1 MSKKKQKQCKLVKIL
16 LPKPGSLGNEFRGGI
31 LRLSE
36 ITSFSEIDEYVVLQS
51 KCYEDIFEKPLKDSS
66 RFKKLISI
74 IKISYIDADGKKHS
88 IHRAFRSAAAVDFDG
103 NYAALSPSSMRLL
116 CAEQGE
122 KVIMGKGSIL
132 PFFLF
137 HPNRA
142 VLSSTWVG
150 LTGILLSIIS
160 IFISLLLNSI

>member
-1 MSKKKQKQCKLVKIL
+1 MSKIIHKECELVKIL
-16 LPKPGSLGNEFRGGI
+16 LPKSGTLGNEFRGGI

-51 KCYEDIFEKPLKDSS
+51 KSYEDIFDKPLKDSS
-66 RFKKLISI
+66 RFKKLLSI
-74 IKISYIDADGKKHS
+74 IKVSYIDDEGKKHS
-88 IHRAFRSAAAVDFDG
+88 IHRAFRSAAAVDFNG
-103 NYAALSPSSMRLL
+103 NYAALTPSSMRLL

-122 KVIMGKGSIL
+122 KVILEKGSIL

-150 LTGILLSIIS
+150 LIGILLSIIS
-160 IFISLLLNSI
+160 IFISLLLYFI

>member
-1 MSKKKQKQCKLVKIL
+1 MSKIIHKEYELVKIL
-16 LPKPGSLGNEFRGGI
+16 LPKSGTLGNEFCGGI
-31 LRLSE
+31 LRISE

-51 KCYEDIFEKPLKDSS
+51 KSYKAIFDKPLKDSS
-66 RFKKLISI
+66 RFKKLLSI
-74 IKISYIDADGKKHS
+74 IKISYIDAKGEKHS
-88 IHRAFRSAAAVDFDG
+88 IHRAFRSAVAADFEG

-122 KVIMGKGSIL
+122 KVIIEKGSIL

-150 LTGILLSIIS
+150 LIGILLSIIS
-160 IFISLLLNSI
+160 IFITLLLYFI